1 MDVSYPPQQ
10 PFEVGGIS
18 HWRRFLNNVFIL
30 YRQQFRRW
38 FAITAPTSLIASVV
52 LVVTD
57 RQIREIFSHVPRY
70 QIPHLV
76 DLAESFALRFGGFFI
91 AWLLGAFALGAI
103 ATAVNNLD
111 PTDDE
116 VWRHE
121 SHQRTREHFGGVF
134 VIALFAFCMFLLGI
148 AAIGIVMLAIVKVI
162 GWPHFYRFNYAS
174 WFVGLTL
181 VAGIVSSFGMAIPLI
196 LRGNIGTWAALKRSV
211 KLSNGY
217 EGSLFLLVIQSVV
230 GSYLAWYAALYGL
243 ALVVPPYLRRTD
255 WYGWVVALVAV
266 LAAAAVEPPL
276 FIGFSLLAEESS
288 QLTAAA
294 QAGTFSPSD

>member
-10 PFEVGGIS
+10 PFEVGGVS
-18 HWRRFLNNVFIL
+18 PSRRLLNNVFIL

-52 LVVTD
+52 LVIAD
-57 RQIREIFSHVPRY
+57 RQVREIFSHVPRY

-76 DLAESFALRFGGFFI
+76 DLAESFALRFGGFFT

-116 VWRHE
+116 VWRHD
-121 SHQRTREHFGGVF
+121 SHQRTREHFGAVIL
-134 VIALFAFCMFLLGI
+134 IALFTFCMFLFGI
-148 AAIGIVMLAIVKVI
+148 AAVEMVVLAISKVI
-162 GWPHFYRFNYAS
+162 GRAQFYRFNYAAS
-174 WFVGLTL
+174 VVGVVV
-181 VAGIVSSFGMAIPLI
+181 VAGIVSWFGMAIPFI

-217 EGSLFLLVIQSVV
+217 EGSLFLLVIESVV
-230 GSYLAWYAALYGL
+230 GSYLAWYAVLYGL
-243 ALVVPPYLRRTD
+243 ALVVPPYLRHND
-255 WYGWVVALVAV
+255 WYGWAVTLVAV

-288 QLTAAA
+288 QVTTAA
-294 QAGTFSPSD
+294 QDGTFSS